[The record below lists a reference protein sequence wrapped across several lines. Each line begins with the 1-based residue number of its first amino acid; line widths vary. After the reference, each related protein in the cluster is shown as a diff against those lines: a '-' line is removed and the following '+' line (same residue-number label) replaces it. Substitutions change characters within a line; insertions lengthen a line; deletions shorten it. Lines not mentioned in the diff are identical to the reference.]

1 MVVGKA
7 LFEGTLLKANFASFF
22 LNKFVDKGNSI
33 DELKTLDAGLYNNL
47 MYLKYY
53 DGKVEDL
60 GLFMAVSESVF
71 GHTYQIPLVPGG
83 ESIPVTNENKLD
95 YIMRYANYSLNTKT

>member
-7 LFEGTLLKANFASFF
+7 LFEGTLLKANFARFF
-22 LNKFVDKGNSI
+22 LNKFVDKSNSI
-33 DELKTLDAGLYNNL
+33 DELRYLDLGLYNNL

-53 DGKVEDL
+53 EGNMEDL

-71 GHTYQIPLVPGG
+71 GQTYQVPLEPNG
-83 ESIPVTNENKLD
+83 EAIPVTNENKLK
-95 YIMRYANYSLNTKT
+95 YIMLYANYTLNTKT